1 MRVAG
6 LLWGVLFLC
15 LVLNVRAEPLTV
27 TLGQGPAPLTPV
39 LRLLE
44 DHEHS
49 LTFDQ
54 IQEPAWQ
61 GKLQPW
67 DGASANFGYTHS
79 AWWVAFT
86 LRNPTDRPLQLL
98 VRQDYPLI
106 DYLDFWAPDNAG
118 GWRHIATG
126 DRLPFNSRP
135 LALREYVFPVT
146 LPENSEHTY
155 YLRFASEGSMN
166 IGLSVSS
173 ETGLIPHLTLDQ
185 FLLGVYYGGFLVLV
199 VYNLFLFVAVRDRV
213 YIFYMAYALS
223 YGLYFGALNGVWFQ
237 FVWPDSPWLANE
249 SLVVL
254 LGLTL
259 IFGIQF
265 ARVVCSGRQLA
276 PRLDKLARLL
286 LYAAVPLTIVAP
298 FAGYRS
304 MITVFTVLILFASL
318 LLLVMGTASL
328 LRGSISARYFML
340 GWTTLLASV
349 IVYVLKT
356 FGLLPHNAF
365 THNAFQVA
373 ALIEMVL
380 LSLALGAR
388 VNEIRRRGYIDQL
401 SGLCNRRFFE
411 EQLPQEFELAQ
422 RTRTPL
428 SMLFLD
434 LDHFKT
440 INDCYGH
447 ARGDDAIRAVGR
459 LIQQQTRKPVVACRY
474 GGEEFAI
481 LLPNTRV
488 DQARVL
494 AERLVS
500 KVRALELYA
509 TPLTI
514 SIGVAGFE
522 GGNFDRPQE
531 LFEVADAALYQAK
544 QAGRDRVVTGSRYP
558 GARTERVTA
567 VSDVDS
573 EVDSESRV
581 PSV

>member
-6 LLWGVLFLC
+6 VLWGVLFLC
-15 LVLNVRAEPLTV
+15 LVLNVRAEPLPV
-27 TLGQGPAPLTPV
+27 AQGQEPTPLTPV

-44 DHEHS
+44 DHDHS
-49 LTFDQ
+49 LSFDQ
-54 IQEPAWQ
+54 LQTPHWQ
-61 GKLQPW
+61 SKLQHW
-67 DGASANFGYTHS
+67 DGSSANFGYTRS

-106 DYLDFWAPDNAG
+106 DHLDFWTPDNAG

-135 LALREYVFPVT
+135 FALREYVFPVT
-146 LPENSEHTY
+146 LPEHSEQTY
-155 YLRFASEGSMN
+155 YLRFATEGSMN

-173 ETGLIPHLTLDQ
+173 ESALIPHLTLDQ

-199 VYNLFLFVAVRDRV
+199 IYNLFLFLAVRDRV

-254 LGLTL
+254 LGMTL

-265 ARVVCSGRQLA
+265 ARVICSGRQLA
-276 PRLDKLARLL
+276 PRMDSLARLL
-286 LYAAVPLTIVAP
+286 LYLSVPLTIVAP
-298 FAGYRS
+298 FMGYRL
-304 MITVFTVLILFASL
+304 MITVFTVLILVASL
-318 LLLVMGTASL
+318 LLLAMGTVSL
-328 LRGSISARYFML
+328 LRGSISARYFMV

-356 FGLLPHNAF
+356 FGLLPHNGI

-388 VNEIRRRGYIDQL
+388 VNEIRRRGYIDEL
-401 SGLCNRRFFE
+401 SGLSNRRFFE

-428 SMLFLD
+428 AMLFLD
-434 LDHFKT
+434 LDHFKA
-440 INDCYGH
+440 INDRYGH

-488 DQARVL
+488 EQARVL

-500 KVRALELYA
+500 KVKGLDLYA

-522 GGNFDRPQE
+522 GGNLDRSEE
-531 LFEVADAALYQAK
+531 LFEVADAALYRAK
-544 QAGRDRVVTGSRYP
+544 RSGRDRVVVGSHYA
-558 GARTERVTA
+558 GVRVGQA
-567 VSDVDS
+567 VPDS
-573 EVDSESRV
+573 APEADRRV
-581 PSV
+581 PSA

>member
-6 LLWGVLFLC
+6 VLWGVLFLC
-15 LVLNVRAEPLTV
+15 LVLDARAEPLSVTV
-27 TLGQGPAPLTPV
+27 GQEPTPLTPF
-39 LRLLE
+39 LYLLE
-44 DHEHS
+44 DREHT

-54 IQEPAWQ
+54 LQTPAVQ
-61 GKLQPW
+61 GRLQRW
-67 DGASANFGYTHS
+67 EGSSANFGYSHS

-106 DYLDFWAPDNAG
+106 DHLDFWAPDSAG
-118 GWRHIATG
+118 AWQHIATG
-126 DRLPFNSRP
+126 DRLPFDSRP
-135 LALREYVFPVT
+135 LALREYVFPVV
-146 LPENSEHTY
+146 LPAHTEHTY
-155 YLRFASEGSMN
+155 YLRFATEGSMN

-173 ETGLIPHLTLDQ
+173 ETALIPHLTLDQ

-199 VYNLFLFVAVRDRV
+199 IYNLFLFVAVRDRV

-223 YGLYFGALNGVWFQ
+223 YGLYFGALNGVSFQ
-237 FVWPDSPWLANE
+237 FFWPDNPWLANE

-265 ARVVCSGRQLA
+265 ARVICSGRQLA
-276 PRLDKLARLL
+276 PRMDKLARLL
-286 LYAAVPLTIVAP
+286 LYGAVPLTVIAP
-298 FAGYRS
+298 FAGYRV
-304 MITVFTVLILFASL
+304 MIIVFTVLILLGSL
-318 LLLVMGTASL
+318 LLLAMGTVSL
-328 LRGSISARYFML
+328 LRGSISARYFMV

-356 FGLLPHNAF
+356 FGLLPHNLF

-380 LSLALGAR
+380 LSLALAAR
-388 VNEIRRRGYIDQL
+388 VNEIRRRGYIDEL

-428 SMLFLD
+428 AMLFLD
-434 LDHFKT
+434 LDHFKA

-447 ARGDDAIRAVGR
+447 ARGDDAIRAVSW

-488 DQARVL
+488 EQARVL

-500 KVRALELYA
+500 KVKGLDLYA
-509 TPLTI
+509 MPLTI
-514 SIGVAGFE
+514 SIGVSGFE

-531 LFEVADAALYQAK
+531 LFEAADAALYRAK
-544 QAGRDRVVTGSRYP
+544 QAGRDRVVVGSQYA
-558 GARTERVTA
+558 GARIGEMA
-567 VSDVDS
+567 LDS
-573 EVDSESRV
+573 GDRL
-581 PSV
+581 PSA